1 MDPLID
7 VVELTQLLDGTAVT
21 LLDVRW
27 TLGERTGHD
36 AYLKGHLPGAVY
48 VDLDDEL
55 ASAPGAGGRHPL
67 PSPEVFTE
75 AMQRAGVDA
84 DRPVVAYDAAPGFS
98 AARLWWLLTDA
109 GHADVRVLN
118 GGFRAWRDAGQ
129 PVESGEV
136 LPDRGSFVPE
146 PGHRPTVDAEGVAAH
161 VRSGGAL
168 HDVRGAER
176 YRGEDETVD
185 PVAGHIPGARNVPVM
200 ALTGGGGFLPAEA
213 LREKLAS
220 VSPGDVLSCGSGI
233 TASAAM
239 LAAEHAG
246 IEGLVL
252 YPGSWSGWITDPSRP
267 VATGAEP
274 GEYPAAQ
281 G

>member
-7 VVELTQLLDGTAVT
+7 VADLAQLVARGEVT

-36 AYLKGHLPGAVY
+36 TYLKGHLPGAVY

-55 ASAPGAGGRHPL
+55 ASPPGAGGRHPL
-67 PSPEVFTE
+67 PTLEVFTE
-75 AMQRAGVDA
+75 AMQRAGVEA
-84 DRPVVAYDAAPGFS
+84 GRPVVAYDAAPGFS

-109 GHADVRVLN
+109 GHEDVRVLN
-118 GGFRAWRDAGQ
+118 GGYRAWVAAEQ
-129 PVESGEV
+129 PVETGEV
-136 LPDRGSFVPE
+136 VVARGTFVPE
-146 PGHRPTVDAEGVAAH
+146 PGHRPVLDAHGVIAH
-161 VRSGGAL
+161 LRSGGAV
-168 HDVRGAER
+168 HDVRGPER

-185 PVAGHIPGARNVPVM
+185 PVAGHIPGAQNVPVM
-200 ALTGGGGFLPAEA
+200 SLTGAGGFLAAHELA
-213 LREKLAS
+213 DKLAS
-220 VSPGDVLSCGSGI
+220 VASGDVLSCGSGI

-252 YPGSWSGWITDPSRP
+252 YAGSWSGWITDPSHP
-267 VATGAEP
+267 IATGAEP
-274 GEYPAAQ
+274 GEYPAA
-281 G
+281 